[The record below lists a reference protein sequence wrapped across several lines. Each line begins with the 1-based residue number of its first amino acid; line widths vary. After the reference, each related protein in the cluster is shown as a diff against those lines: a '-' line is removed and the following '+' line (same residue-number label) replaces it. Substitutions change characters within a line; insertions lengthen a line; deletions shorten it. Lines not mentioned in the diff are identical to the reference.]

1 MFKSFVID
9 LVLIFGLDDPI
20 VIVCLELG
28 VFTLDHVPF
37 LGQVPSGG
45 ITIIILTTTIII
57 LAITIII
64 HTTTI
69 IIIMFSLSTRFL
81 RRRAAKRETAD
92 IEAALTV
99 ASAASVFKKNAL
111 EQNVET

>member
-28 VFTLDHVPF
+28 VFTRDHVPF
-37 LGQVPSGG
+37 LGQVPLGG
-45 ITIIILTTTIII
+45 ITIII

>member
-9 LVLIFGLDDPI
+9 LVLIIVLDDPI

-28 VFTLDHVPF
+28 VFTLDHIPF

-57 LAITIII
+57 LAI
-64 HTTTI
+64 TI

>member
-28 VFTLDHVPF
+28 VFTRDHVPF
-37 LGQVPSGG
+37 LGQVPLGG

-57 LAITIII
+57 
-64 HTTTI
+64 
-69 IIIMFSLSTRFL
+69 IMLSLSTRFL

>member
-9 LVLIFGLDDPI
+9 LVFIFALDDPI

-28 VFTLDHVPF
+28 VFTRDHVPS
-37 LGQVPSGG
+37 LSQVPSGG

-57 LAITIII
+57 T
-64 HTTTI
+64 
-69 IIIMFSLSTRFL
+69 MFSLSTRFL

>member
-28 VFTLDHVPF
+28 VFTRDFLPF
-37 LGQVPSGG
+37 LGQVPLGG
-45 ITIIILTTTIII
+45 ITIIIL
-57 LAITIII
+57 
-64 HTTTI
+64 TTTI

>member
-9 LVLIFGLDDPI
+9 LVLIIVLDDPI

-28 VFTLDHVPF
+28 VFTRDHVPS
-37 LGQVPSGG
+37 LSQVPSGG
-45 ITIIILTTTIII
+45 ITIIIL
-57 LAITIII
+57 A
-64 HTTTI
+64 TTI

>member
-45 ITIIILTTTIII
+45 ITIIIFTTTTII
-57 LAITIII
+57 T
-64 HTTTI
+64 
-69 IIIMFSLSTRFL
+69 MFSLSTRFL

>member
-9 LVLIFGLDDPI
+9 LVLIIVLDDPI

-28 VFTLDHVPF
+28 VFTRDHIPF
-37 LGQVPSGG
+37 LGQDPSGG
-45 ITIIILTTTIII
+45 ITIIIL
-57 LAITIII
+57 A
-64 HTTTI
+64 TTI

>member
-28 VFTLDHVPF
+28 VFTRDFLPF
-37 LGQVPSGG
+37 LGQVPLGG
-45 ITIIILTTTIII
+45 ITIIILAITIIILTTTIII
-57 LAITIII
+57 II
-64 HTTTI
+64 
-69 IIIMFSLSTRFL
+69 FSLSTRFL

>member
-1 MFKSFVID
+1 MFESFVID

-28 VFTLDHVPF
+28 VFTSDHVPF
-37 LGQVPSGG
+37 LGQVPLGG
-45 ITIIILTTTIII
+45 ITIII

>member
-9 LVLIFGLDDPI
+9 LVLIIVLDDPI

-28 VFTLDHVPF
+28 VFTRDHVPS
-37 LGQVPSGG
+37 LSQVPSGG

-57 LAITIII
+57 T
-64 HTTTI
+64 
-69 IIIMFSLSTRFL
+69 MFSLSTRFL

>member
-9 LVLIFGLDDPI
+9 LVLVFVLDNPSL
-20 VIVCLELG
+20 IVCLELG
-28 VFTLDHVPF
+28 VFTRDHFPS

-45 ITIIILTTTIII
+45 ITIITL
-57 LAITIII
+57 
-64 HTTTI
+64 TTTI

>member
-9 LVLIFGLDDPI
+9 LVLIIVLDDPI

-28 VFTLDHVPF
+28 VFTRDHVPS
-37 LGQVPSGG
+37 LSQVPSGG

-57 LAITIII
+57 LAIT
-64 HTTTI
+64 

>member
-28 VFTLDHVPF
+28 VFTRDHLPF
-37 LGQVPSGG
+37 LGQVPLGG
-45 ITIIILTTTIII
+45 ITIII

>member
-9 LVLIFGLDDPI
+9 LVLIFALDDPI

-28 VFTLDHVPF
+28 VFTRDHIPF
-37 LGQVPSGG
+37 LGQDPSGG
-45 ITIIILTTTIII
+45 ITIIILATSIII
-57 LAITIII
+57 LAITVIILA
-64 HTTTI
+64 I

>member
-9 LVLIFGLDDPI
+9 LVLIFVLDDPI

-28 VFTLDHVPF
+28 VFTLDHVPS
-37 LGQVPSGG
+37 LGQVPLGG

-57 LAITIII
+57 L
-64 HTTTI
+64 TTTI
-69 IIIMFSLSTRFL
+69 IITMFSLSTRFL

>member
-9 LVLIFGLDDPI
+9 LVLIIVLDDPSL
-20 VIVCLELG
+20 IVCLELG
-28 VFTLDHVPF
+28 VFTRDHVAF
-37 LGQVPSGG
+37 LGQVPLGG

-57 LAITIII
+57 LAI
-64 HTTTI
+64 TI

>member
-1 MFKSFVID
+1 MFKLFVID

-28 VFTLDHVPF
+28 VFTSDHVPF
-37 LGQVPSGG
+37 LGQVPLGG
-45 ITIIILTTTIII
+45 ITIIIP
-57 LAITIII
+57 A
-64 HTTTI
+64 TTI

>member
-9 LVLIFGLDDPI
+9 LVFIFALDDPI

-28 VFTLDHVPF
+28 VFTRDHVPS
-37 LGQVPSGG
+37 LSQVPSGG

-57 LAITIII
+57 L
-64 HTTTI
+64 TTTI
-69 IIIMFSLSTRFL
+69 IITMFSLSTRFL

>member
-28 VFTLDHVPF
+28 VFTRDFLPF
-37 LGQVPSGG
+37 LGQVPLGG

-57 LAITIII
+57 T
-64 HTTTI
+64 
-69 IIIMFSLSTRFL
+69 MFSLSTRFL
-81 RRRAAKRETAD
+81 RRRAARRETAD
-92 IEAALTV
+92 IVAALTV

>member
-9 LVLIFGLDDPI
+9 LVLIIVLDDPI

-28 VFTLDHVPF
+28 VFTRDHVPS
-37 LGQVPSGG
+37 LSQVPSGG

-57 LAITIII
+57 T
-64 HTTTI
+64 
-69 IIIMFSLSTRFL
+69 MFSLSTRFP

>member
-9 LVLIFGLDDPI
+9 LVLIFGLNDPI

-28 VFTLDHVPF
+28 VFTLDHIPF

-57 LAITIII
+57 LAI
-64 HTTTI
+64 TI

>member
-9 LVLIFGLDDPI
+9 LVLIFVLDDPI

-28 VFTLDHVPF
+28 VFTLDHVPS
-37 LGQVPSGG
+37 LGQVPLGG

-57 LAITIII
+57 T
-64 HTTTI
+64 
-69 IIIMFSLSTRFL
+69 MFSLSTRFL

>member
-28 VFTLDHVPF
+28 VFTSDHVPF

-45 ITIIILTTTIII
+45 ITIIIFTTTTII
-57 LAITIII
+57 T
-64 HTTTI
+64 
-69 IIIMFSLSTRFL
+69 MFSLSTRFL

>member
-28 VFTLDHVPF
+28 VFTRDFLPF
-37 LGQVPSGG
+37 LGQVPLGG

-57 LAITIII
+57 T
-64 HTTTI
+64 
-69 IIIMFSLSTRFL
+69 MFSLSTRFL

>member
-45 ITIIILTTTIII
+45 ITIIILTTTIIS
-57 LAITIII
+57 
-64 HTTTI
+64 
-69 IIIMFSLSTRFL
+69 IMFSLSTRFL